1 MNKNKIFYGW
11 IVVCAGVMLVFLDG
25 LLLYSFG
32 VLLPSR
38 HDKFDLTKA
47 LVNSIFAVRCL
58 VFAFSM
64 VVFGRLI
71 DKHKP
76 EKIIFLGGVICAL
89 GLFLTAYSE
98 TKIGL
103 FINYGILP
111 GIGDGAFYIPAVAI
125 AQRWFNKRRDFVV
138 GIITAGVPISGLT
151 VSPLSAF
158 ILDNASLEATLISL
172 AIIAFIFSFAA
183 FLMKESPEELG
194 LEPYGGPFPA
204 PKEHKSNAWSTSEA
218 VKTCLLYTSPS
229 PRDQRGSRIPASG

>member
-32 VLLPSR
+32 VLLPSIQE
-38 HDKFDLTKA
+38 KFDLTKA

-71 DKHKP
+71 DRHKP

-125 AQRWFNKRRDFVV
+125 AQRWFNKR
-138 GIITAGVPISGLT
+138 S
-151 VSPLSAF
+151 
-158 ILDNASLEATLISL
+158 SLYR
-172 AIIAFIFSFAA
+172 SF
-183 FLMKESPEELG
+183 
-194 LEPYGGPFPA
+194 
-204 PKEHKSNAWSTSEA
+204 
-218 VKTCLLYTSPS
+218 C
-229 PRDQRGSRIPASG
+229 